1 MPLETRRMFII
12 AVEAEAPM
20 KVLKRSFNMTKE
32 EVESNIAILS
42 YHKAYVT
49 STQLMTTIRRDSGM
63 SVAEKTK
70 AISEMR
76 QKLKN
81 EWKKVND

>member
-1 MPLETRRMFII
+1 
-12 AVEAEAPM
+12 M